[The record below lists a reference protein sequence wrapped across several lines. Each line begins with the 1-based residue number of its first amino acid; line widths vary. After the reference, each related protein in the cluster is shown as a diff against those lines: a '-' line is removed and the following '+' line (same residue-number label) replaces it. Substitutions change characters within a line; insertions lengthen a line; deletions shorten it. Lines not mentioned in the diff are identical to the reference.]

1 MEFWHLIGRGV
12 DKRDVVLDDHDRLRF
27 IHDLYIFNDL
37 NPTPNFI
44 VRGRRDNAR
53 KRERL
58 VDIHA
63 FCLMNN
69 HYHLLVS
76 ERIEGGISLFMRKL
90 NMGYAKYFNEKYD
103 RSGALWQG
111 KYRKV
116 LIERNEHFMYV
127 PFYIHL
133 NPLDYVMQ
141 EWRDGG
147 VKDADKALEALLE
160 YRWSSHLDYLGVQNF
175 PSIIRTDV
183 LGPILGTKGQYENT
197 IKDIIC
203 DPFLAG
209 TSGQFEFPEKV
220 RTSDVL
226 TSQDD
231 TEYGLD

>member
-27 IHDLYIFNDL
+27 IHDLYVFNDL
-37 NPTPNFI
+37 NPTPNF
-44 VRGRRDNAR
+44 VVAGRHDDTR

-58 VDIHA
+58 VDIHV

-90 NMGYAKYFNEKYD
+90 NMGYTKYFNEKYD

-116 LIERNEHFMYV
+116 LIERDAHFLYI

-133 NPLDYVMQ
+133 NPLDYSNP
-141 EWRDGG
+141 EWRNGE
-147 VKDADKALEALLE
+147 VKDANKALKTLLK
-160 YRWSSHLDYLGVQNF
+160 YRWSSHLDYLGIHNF
-175 PSIIRTDV
+175 PSVIRIDIIS
-183 LGPILGTKGQYENT
+183 PILGTREQCENT
-197 IKDIIC
+197 IKDIIS

-209 TSGQFEFPEKV
+209 ASEQLEFPEKI

-226 TSQDD
+226 IS
-231 TEYGLD
+231 

>member
-12 DKRDVVLDDHDRLRF
+12 DKRDIALDDKDRVRF
-27 IHDLYIFNDL
+27 IHDLYVFNDL
-37 NPTPNFI
+37 NPTLNFI
-44 VRGRRDNAR
+44 LHGRHESAR
-53 KRERL
+53 KRDLL

-69 HYHLLVS
+69 HYHLLVT
-76 ERIEGGISLFMRKL
+76 ERVEDGISLFMQKL
-90 NMGYAKYFNEKYD
+90 NMGYAKYFNEKYE

-116 LIERNEHFMYV
+116 LIERNAHFMYV

-133 NPLDYVMQ
+133 NPLDYFYS
-141 EWRDGG
+141 EWRKGG
-147 VKDADKALEALLE
+147 VKDAGEALETLLG
-160 YRWSSHLDYLGVQNF
+160 YRWSSHLDYIGIRNF
-175 PSIIRTDV
+175 PSLICMNV
-183 LGPILGTKGQYENT
+183 LSPILGTRKNYKDT

-209 TSGQFEFPEKV
+209 ASEQFEFPEKI

-226 TSQDD
+226 IS
-231 TEYGLD
+231 